1 MTVTVAEWESC
12 PLVPVI
18 VTKYTPAEPGD
29 PEQNKVEVE
38 TDDPTVTLEGLRLH
52 VSPAEG
58 EEDCTS
64 VTTPVKP
71 FACVT
76 LTVEDEAVPATAE
89 TEIGFADIAKS
100 VI

>member
-1 MTVTVAEWESC
+1 
-12 PLVPVI
+12 
-18 VTKYTPAEPGD
+18 
-29 PEQNKVEVE
+29 
-38 TDDPTVTLEGLRLH
+38 LH
-52 VSPAEG
+52 VRPAGG
-58 EEDCTS
+58 EDDCTS